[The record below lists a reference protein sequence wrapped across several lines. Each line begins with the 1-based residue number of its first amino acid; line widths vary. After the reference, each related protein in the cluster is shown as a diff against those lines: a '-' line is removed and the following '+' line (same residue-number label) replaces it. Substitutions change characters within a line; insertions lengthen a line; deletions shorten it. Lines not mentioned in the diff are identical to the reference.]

1 MAFFAALPEIF
12 AAGAAETA
20 GAAGLAEG
28 AAAVGAGE
36 AAMDGAALSE
46 GGASKLQ
53 NFAVGM
59 NSNNNSNSKP
69 KSVTISDVTAPVT
82 PSHNVGENLG

>member
-20 GAAGLAEG
+20 GAAGE
-28 AAAVGAGE
+28 AAAMGAGE
-36 AAMDGAALSE
+36 MAAGEATMSAGTS
-46 GGASKLQ
+46 SKLQ
-53 NFAVGM
+53 NFAAGM
-59 NSNNNSNSKP
+59 NSNNNSDSKP

-82 PSHNVGENLG
+82 PSHNVGENFG

>member
-20 GAAGLAEG
+20 GAAGG

-53 NFAVGM
+53 NFAAGM
-59 NSNNNSNSKP
+59 NSNNNSDSKP

-82 PSHNVGENLG
+82 PAHNVGENLG